1 MENKQLKN
9 EILYVLRGKNGFGGG
24 KMKTLSDATLKS
36 MTKSELIEQLRI
48 AEHNYAV
55 AKETIE
61 QQAKNF
67 KNYEPVMYGEWI
79 DVGDFMEVADGTEL
93 PFNVCSACG
102 EYVLLGKFKNFCP
115 NCGAIMRSRK
125 SK

>member
-1 MENKQLKN
+1 
-9 EILYVLRGKNGFGGG
+9 
-24 KMKTLSDATLKS
+24 MKTLSDATLKS
-36 MTKSELIEQLRI
+36 MTKSELIEHLRC

-79 DVGDFMEVADGTEL
+79 DVGDFMKMEDGIEL
-93 PFNVCSACG
+93 PVKVCSVCG
-102 EYVLLGKFKNFCP
+102 EYIVLEDFQNFCP
-115 NCGAIMRSRK
+115 NCGAKMRK
-125 SK
+125 SKSKILASRKHRQDI